1 MSIVTRDSFGP
12 LIAYLVPGA
21 TVLWG
26 MSWFSPM
33 LQSWFLTTPPD
44 VPSLGGFLYLTVAAV
59 AAGMT
64 VNAIRWAVI
73 DTIHKMTGLEP
84 APMDFSRLGPNVEAF
99 SLLIEI
105 HYNHYQYH
113 ANMAVATAIA
123 YACYR
128 IQLNSLQTWGWA
140 DFGVVV
146 LEVIFIAMSR
156 DTLRKYHSRGGQ
168 VLAGRRS
175 GLRK

>member
-1 MSIVTRDSFGP
+1 MSTVTRDSFGP
-12 LIAYLVPGA
+12 LVAYLVTGA

-26 MSWFSPM
+26 FSFFSTTLQLWFV
-33 LQSWFLTTPPD
+33 LTRPD
-44 VPSLGGFLYLTVAAV
+44 APSLGGFLYLTVAAV

-73 DTIHKMTGLEP
+73 DTIHQMTGLQP
-84 APMDFSRLGPNVEAF
+84 APIDFSRLGQNVEAF

-128 IQLNSLQTWGWA
+128 IQLNAVQTWGWA
-140 DFGVVV
+140 DLSVVV
-146 LEVIFIAMSR
+146 LEIIFIAMSR
-156 DTLRKYHSRGGQ
+156 DTLCKYHSRGGQ
-168 VLAGRRS
+168 VLSGRRS
-175 GLRK
+175 GTRK